1 MLLRL
6 SLLEPFSAEVGSATL
21 GVDITVEQVQVLLDE
36 WERSNLF
43 VLPLDARQGWYRYH
57 HLFRAVL
64 EQRLQARV
72 SSEEIATLHQRAS
85 GWYAG
90 QGLVDEALHHAL
102 AAGDVQGA
110 ARLVETQFLGALEN
124 VSWRQ

>member
-1 MLLRL
+1 VLAQLDTAVQEVLLRL

-21 GVDITVEQVQVLLDE
+21 GGDITVEQVQVLLDE

-43 VLPLDARQGWYRYH
+43 VVPLDARQGWYRYH

-72 SSEEIATLHQRAS
+72 STEEIATLHQRAS
-85 GWYAG
+85 GWSKRNFWGLWRTYPG
-90 QGLVDEALHHAL
+90 GNESDGCTQGVK
-102 AAGDVQGA
+102 
-110 ARLVETQFLGALEN
+110 R
-124 VSWRQ
+124 